1 MAELPPEVGDLVRVH
16 SPGHDPS
23 GPALVVDK
31 DKGGWYRIRWLQ
43 PPEGLYL
50 PDGYD
55 RWYPPAKLIMISRA
69 CEKDEESF
77 KKST

>member
-16 SPGHDPS
+16 SPSREES
-23 GPALVVDK
+23 GPALVVEK
-31 DKGGWYRIRWLQ
+31 DKGWYRVRWLQ

-55 RWYPPAKLIMISRA
+55 RWYPSAKLIMISRA
-69 CEKDEESF
+69 YEKDEESF
-77 KKST
+77 KKNA